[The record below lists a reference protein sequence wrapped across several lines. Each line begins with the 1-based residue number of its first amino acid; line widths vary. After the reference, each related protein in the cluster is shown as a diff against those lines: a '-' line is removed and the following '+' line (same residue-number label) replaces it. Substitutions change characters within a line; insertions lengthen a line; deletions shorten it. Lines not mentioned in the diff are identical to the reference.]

1 MIAAAPGVQASLELR
16 ARLADLYA
24 AYDDALGEGDYERWP
39 NFFTEACF
47 YQITARENHDMGL
60 PLGLMQAESRG
71 MLADRVAAI
80 RKTTLY
86 APRLVRR
93 VIGSVT
99 LRAVGPDGMRL
110 TADFA
115 TFQTMLNEPT
125 QVFLVGRFYDRVVD
139 ENGALL
145 FAERI
150 CIADSTLVPTSLI
163 FPL

>member
-1 MIAAAPGVQASLELR
+1 MIAAVSGVDAPAGLR

-24 AYDDALGEGDYERWP
+24 AYDDALGDGDYERWP
-39 NFFTEACF
+39 EFFTEACV
-47 YQITARENHDMGL
+47 YKIIPRENYDAGL

-93 VIGSVT
+93 LVGSIV
-99 LRAVGPDGMRL
+99 LRAIEADGMRL
-110 TADFA
+110 SASFA
-115 TFQTMLNEPT
+115 AFQTMLNEPST
-125 QVFLVGRFYDRVVD
+125 VFLCGRFQDRVVD
-139 ENGALL
+139 EAGTLR

-150 CIADSTLVPTSLI
+150 CVTDSTMVPTSLI

>member
-1 MIAAAPGVQASLELR
+1 LR

>member
-1 MIAAAPGVQASLELR
+1 MIAAAPGVQASLELS
-16 ARLADLYA
+16 ARLADLYG

-39 NFFTEACF
+39 GFFTETWR
-47 YQITARENHDMGL
+47 YQIIPRESFDLGH
-60 PLGLMQAESRG
+60 PIGLMQAESRG

-93 VIGSVT
+93 VVGGVT
-99 LRAVGPDGMRL
+99 LRAVGSDGMRL

-125 QVFLVGRFYDRVVD
+125 QVFLTGRFYDRVVED
-139 ENGALL
+139 GSALL
-145 FAERI
+145 FAERV
-150 CIADSTLVPTSLI
+150 CVTDSTMVPTSLI
-163 FPL
+163 FPI